1 MFHVFGVEIEWS
13 WGLGGFSVHKQWTY
27 LKQLNLYH
35 FVTFFFSRVVFS
47 NIHINIEQ
55 MFYIDLS

>member
-1 MFHVFGVEIEWS
+1 MMHIYIYSMFHVFGVEIEWS

-35 FVTFFFSRVVFS
+35 FVTFFFLAGGVFKYS
-47 NIHINIEQ
+47 H
-55 MFYIDLS
+55 